1 MKIKSNN
8 HMKESLVIALLL
20 IGSLTIQAQNAVSF
34 NFSGG
39 IENSYL
45 KSLMERQVS
54 NLLTAINRA
63 ETHNTSIDYSTI
75 YIDDLAYQS
84 IDAMWA
90 NVHMR
95 TRDFYIT
102 ENCLNVRTSRGSLSG
117 YQVRNIAVVMV
128 PINTDYDEDLN
139 QEICIDF
146 DKNGKITDFNLT
158 LGINQYTK
166 ILSEGDSLKDLDKRL
181 QILHWTEQ
189 FRNAY
194 CQKDIVF
201 MENVFSDDAL
211 IITGKKIKR
220 VEGPKV
226 EYNVMNKQKYL
237 NNLRDKFGRYQY
249 INVQF
254 DDIEIVRHGVNPNI
268 YGVTLVQDY
277 NAIGYN
283 KARNYADKG
292 WLFLVWDFTD
302 EFNPK
307 IHVRTWQDMKDFSRD
322 DVMDLEDIKGIPGI

>member
-1 MKIKSNN
+1 MKKAL
-8 HMKESLVIALLL
+8 LVIALLL
-20 IGSLTIQAQNAVSF
+20 TGSLTIHAQNAVNF
-34 NFSGG
+34 EFSGG

-45 KSLMERQVS
+45 KATMERQIA
-54 NLLTAINRA
+54 NLLTSINRA
-63 ETHNTSIDYSTI
+63 ETYNTSIDYSGI
-75 YIDDLAYQS
+75 YIDNLASQS
-84 IDAMWA
+84 IDKMWE

-95 TRDFYIT
+95 TRGHYIS
-102 ENCLNVRTSRGSLSG
+102 EDCLSVRTSRGSLSG
-117 YQVRNIAVVMV
+117 YQVRNIAVIMV

-166 ILSEGDSLKDLDKRL
+166 ILADSKRLDDLDKRL

-226 EYNVMNKQKYL
+226 EYNVMNKQQYL
-237 NNLRDKFGRYQY
+237 NNLRDKFSRYRY

-268 YGVTLVQDY
+268 YGVTLIQNY

-283 KARNYADKG
+283 KAKNYADKG

-302 EFNPK
+302 EYNPK
-307 IHVRTWQDMKDFSRD
+307 IHVRTWQDMNEFSRD
-322 DVMDLEDIKGIPGI
+322 EVMELDDIKGIPGI